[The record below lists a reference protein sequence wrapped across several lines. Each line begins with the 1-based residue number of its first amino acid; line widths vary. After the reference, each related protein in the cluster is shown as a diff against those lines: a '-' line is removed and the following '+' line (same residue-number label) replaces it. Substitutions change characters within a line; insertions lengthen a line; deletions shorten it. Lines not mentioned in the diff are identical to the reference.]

1 MELVRVITAKEAYQ
15 LVKSDNQTRAFVYDK
30 IYDAC
35 KKDELNTTIITI
47 GSLSEEIQTE
57 LKTNGYQLTEVPP
70 MYERSKSYM
79 YLIDWSEA
87 K

>member
-35 KKDELNTTIITI
+35 KKDELNTTMMTI
-47 GSLSEEIQTE
+47 GPLPEEIQTE
-57 LKTNGYQLTEVPP
+57 LKANGYKLTEVPP
-70 MYERSKSYM
+70 MHERSKTYM
-79 YLIDWSEA
+79 YMIDWSEVQ
-87 K
+87 

>member
-35 KKDELNTTIITI
+35 KKDELNTTMMTI
-47 GSLSEEIQTE
+47 GPLSKEIQTE
-57 LKTNGYQLTEVPP
+57 LKANGYKLTEVPP
-70 MYERSKSYM
+70 MYERSKTYM
-79 YLIDWSEA
+79 YMIDWSEA
-87 K
+87 Q

>member
-1 MELVRVITAKEAYQ
+1 MELVRAITAKEAYQ

-35 KKDELNTTIITI
+35 KNEKLSTTIMTI

-57 LKTNGYQLTEVPP
+57 LRTNGYQLTEVPP
-70 MYERSKSYM
+70 MYERSNSYM

-87 K
+87 Q

>member
-1 MELVRVITAKEAYQ
+1 MVRVITAKEAYQ

-35 KKDELNTTIITI
+35 KKCELSTYFISI
-47 GSLSEEIQTE
+47 GPLTDDIQTE

-70 MYERSKSYM
+70 MYEKSNSYM
-79 YLIDWSEA
+79 YLIDWSGVQQ
-87 K
+87 

>member
-1 MELVRVITAKEAYQ
+1 MELVRAITAKEAYQ
-15 LVKSDNQTRAFVYDK
+15 LVKSDNQTRAFVYNK

-35 KKDELNTTIITI
+35 KKEELSTTIMTI
-47 GSLSEEIQTE
+47 GSLPEEIQTE
-57 LKTNGYQLTEVPP
+57 LRTNGYQLTEVPP
-70 MYERSKSYM
+70 MYEKSNSYM

>member
-35 KKDELNTTIITI
+35 KKDEVNTTIITL
-47 GSLSEEIQTE
+47 GSLPEESQTE

-79 YLIDWSEA
+79 YLIDWSGA
-87 K
+87 Q